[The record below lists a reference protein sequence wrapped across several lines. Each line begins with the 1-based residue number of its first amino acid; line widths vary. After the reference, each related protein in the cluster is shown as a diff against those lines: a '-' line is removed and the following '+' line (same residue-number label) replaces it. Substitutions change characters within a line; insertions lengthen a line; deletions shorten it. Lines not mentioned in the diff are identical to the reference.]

1 VTTATSQANRLTPS
15 QLTNRL
21 PFLLGA
27 GSNDADSASLAIGD
41 EQPGLERHG
50 LRILIVEDEAL
61 VALDMAMILE
71 GVGYEII
78 GITPTGD
85 SALTALKAAADQGAL
100 PDLVL
105 MDIALRGGLDGIE
118 TTQLMKSA
126 YSEIGVVFVTGQ
138 ADRATR
144 ERAETTKP
152 AGYLLK
158 PFTPEQ
164 LVRFVKS
171 VSDL

>member
-1 VTTATSQANRLTPS
+1 MTTATSQANRLTTP
-15 QLTNRL
+15 QPINRL
-21 PFLLGA
+21 PFLLGT
-27 GSNDADSASLAIGD
+27 GSDDADTAPSTLGD
-41 EQPGLERHG
+41 DQPGLKRHG
-50 LRILIVEDEAL
+50 IRILIVEDEAL

-78 GITPTGD
+78 GVTPTGD

-118 TTQLMKSA
+118 TTQQMKHA

-164 LVRFVKS
+164 LVHFVKS